1 MPEVKIWDGGING
14 GTMKKPV
21 IMLALLLAASAAVQA
36 GEMENLKS
44 SSGRSF
50 KAGGGNSASLSRPGD
65 APEDRIEFPDAAP
78 SRVGDGTDAAPGDLI
93 VTVDRF
99 TAPNDAPVFLAI
111 CDSEKCHNLQD
122 KGYKDIDAALLEA
135 GPAARKYKISGL
147 RPGEYSISGFNDMN
161 KNGVMDTGMFG
172 IPKEP
177 AGFSKL
183 DTDKLSSNPSWDS
196 VKFTIGAVPVEVT
209 FHLIH
214 KFGL

>member
-1 MPEVKIWDGGING
+1 
-14 GTMKKPV
+14 MKKPV
-21 IMLALLLAASAAVQA
+21 IMLALLLAACAAVQA

-50 KAGGGNSASLSRPGD
+50 KADGGSSAGLPKPAD
-65 APEDRIEFPDAAP
+65 AINDRIEFPDAAP
-78 SRVGDGTDAAPGDLI
+78 ARVGDGTDAAPGDLI
-93 VTVDRF
+93 ITVDRF
-99 TAPNDAPVFLAI
+99 TAPNDSPVLFAV

-135 GPAARKYKISGL
+135 GPAVRKYKISGL
-147 RPGEYSISGFNDMN
+147 RPGEYSISGFNDLN
-161 KNGVMDTGMFG
+161 NNGVMDCGMFG

-196 VKFTIGAVPVEVT
+196 VKFTIGAGSADVAL
-209 FHLIH
+209 HLIH
-214 KFGL
+214 KFGF

>member
-1 MPEVKIWDGGING
+1 
-14 GTMKKPV
+14 MKKQV
-21 IMLALLLAASAAVQA
+21 IILALLLAACAAVQA
-36 GEMENLKS
+36 GEMESLKV
-44 SSGRSF
+44 SSGRIF
-50 KAGGGNSASLSRPGD
+50 KGSGVNAVGLPKPTD
-65 APEDRIEFPDAAP
+65 AFNDRIELPDAAP
-78 SRVGDGTDAAPGDLI
+78 SRVGDKTDAAPGDLI
-93 VTVDRF
+93 ITVDRF
-99 TAPNDAPVFLAI
+99 TAPNDAPVLFAI

-122 KGYKDIDAALLEA
+122 KGYKDIEAALLEA
-135 GPAARKYKISGL
+135 SPAVRKYKISGL
-147 RPGEYSISGFNDMN
+147 RPGEYSISGFNDLN

-196 VKFTIGAVPVEVT
+196 VKFTVGAAAVEVA